1 MNDATSELVTVKQQ
15 NRQLESATH
24 EHALSLELITDATSN
39 TQHDN
44 NSPKEQE
51 EEQTPADASQS
62 LTKAAKLEA
71 ASFWGWAVHTPDI
84 ILNW

>member
-15 NRQLESATH
+15 NRQLEPAT
-24 EHALSLELITDATSN
+24 HALSLELITVATSN
-39 TQHDN
+39 TQHGN